1 MKREDVKNKIPGIT
15 EEQLNWIMQANGE
28 DINREKA
35 AADQYKTQLASANA
49 QLKTAQE
56 GLAKFDGVDVEGL
69 NAQIT
74 KLQADMKAQADESAF
89 NNALDIAILGAK
101 GRNVQAVRALLD
113 LDALKG
119 SKDRTAD
126 ISKALED
133 AAKANPW
140 AFGEAASGVA
150 TVDTGAEH
158 GTPPAGADD
167 DGVTASFKA
176 LNPNIKFD

>member
-1 MKREDVKNKIPGIT
+1 MKREDVKNQIPGIT

-126 ISKALED
+126 IAKALED

-176 LNPNIKFD
+176 LNPNIKVD

>member
-1 MKREDVKNKIPGIT
+1 MKREDVKNQIPGIT

-35 AADQYKTQLASANA
+35 AVDQYKTQLASAYA

-69 NAQIT
+69 NAQIN

>member
-1 MKREDVKNKIPGIT
+1 MKREDVKNQIPGIT

-158 GTPPAGADD
+158 GAPPTGADD

>member
-126 ISKALED
+126 ISKALDD

-158 GTPPAGADD
+158 GTPPTGADD

>member
-1 MKREDVKNKIPGIT
+1 MKREDVKNQIPGIT

-28 DINREKA
+28 DINREKV

>member
-15 EEQLNWIMQANGE
+15 DEQLNWIMQANGE

>member
-1 MKREDVKNKIPGIT
+1 MKREDVKNQIPGIT

-126 ISKALED
+126 ISKALDD

-140 AFGEAASGVA
+140 AFGEDGAAGVA
-150 TVDTGAEH
+150 VVSTGAEH
-158 GTPPAGADD
+158 GAPPANESN
-167 DGVTASFKA
+167 GVEAAFKS
-176 LNPNIKFD
+176 LNPELNL

>member
-1 MKREDVKNKIPGIT
+1 MKREDVKNQIPGIT

-140 AFGEAASGVA
+140 AFGETASGVA

>member
-1 MKREDVKNKIPGIT
+1 MKREDVKNQIPGIT

-126 ISKALED
+126 IAKALED

>member
-1 MKREDVKNKIPGIT
+1 MKREDVKNQIPGIT

-158 GTPPAGADD
+158 GTPPAGADY

>member
-1 MKREDVKNKIPGIT
+1 MKREDVKNQIPGIT

>member
-1 MKREDVKNKIPGIT
+1 MKREDVKNQIPGIT

-158 GTPPAGADD
+158 GDPMHGEDD
-167 DGVTASFKA
+167 VDPVEASFKA
-176 LNPNIKFD
+176 MNPNIKI